1 MPISYR
7 EDITKKRWMYR
18 PEIRLV
24 KYNIDME
31 IRQWNVPEKRNN
43 PFFYCYWNKT
53 PGAEVH
59 AGGKV
64 YPLTPEYIMLIP
76 PNLEHS
82 PIQKAPFNH
91 SFIHFIALSPFD
103 SLNSI
108 ELIPAKEYTHL
119 FRRCGSEARTSLSLY
134 ALIFELFL
142 QIPEERFGR
151 RQLRDER
158 IFHACRLISLYCGQN
173 LQLDDLAKKLNMS
186 VSNLC
191 HLFKQETGVSPI
203 RYTMERRLEKALILL
218 GDSRLSME
226 EIAKKTGFADRYH
239 FSKAFKSRYAA
250 TPVQMRK
257 ALVSPLPLE

>member
-1 MPISYR
+1 MPSYR
-7 EDITKKRWMYR
+7 EDITKDKWMHR
-18 PEIRLV
+18 PEIQLV

-53 PGAEVH
+53 SGAEIHV
-59 AGGKV
+59 GGKV

-82 PIQKAPFNH
+82 PVQKESFNH

-103 SLNSI
+103 SMNSI
-108 ELIPAKEYTHL
+108 ELIPAKEYVHL
-119 FRRCGSEARTSLSLY
+119 FRRCESEDRTVLSLY
-134 ALIFELFL
+134 ALIFELL
-142 QIPEERFGR
+142 LRIPEERFGR
-151 RQLRDER
+151 RMIRDER
-158 IFHACRLISLYCGQN
+158 IFHACRLISLYCGRN
-173 LQLDDLAKKLNMS
+173 LQLDGLARKLNMS

-203 RYTMERRLEKALILL
+203 RYAMERRLERALILL
-218 GDSRLSME
+218 GDSHLSME
-226 EIAKKTGFADRYH
+226 EIAEKTGFADRYH
-239 FSKAFKSRYAA
+239 FSKAFKSRYAT

-257 ALVSPLPLE
+257 DLFAPLRPE